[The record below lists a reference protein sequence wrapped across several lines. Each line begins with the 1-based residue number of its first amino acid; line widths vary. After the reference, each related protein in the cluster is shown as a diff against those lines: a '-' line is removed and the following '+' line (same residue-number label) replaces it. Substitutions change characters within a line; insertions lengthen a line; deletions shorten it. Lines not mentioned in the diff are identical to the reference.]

1 MIDKKKGLA
10 SVAALHQAGETTC
23 DRADLHSHDTTERT
37 TGQGKV
43 KGSLGRLQ
51 IYCFMDKKMH

>member
-10 SVAALHQAGETTC
+10 SVV
-23 DRADLHSHDTTERT
+23 TERISIPMIPQRERP
-37 TGQGKV
+37 GKEKV